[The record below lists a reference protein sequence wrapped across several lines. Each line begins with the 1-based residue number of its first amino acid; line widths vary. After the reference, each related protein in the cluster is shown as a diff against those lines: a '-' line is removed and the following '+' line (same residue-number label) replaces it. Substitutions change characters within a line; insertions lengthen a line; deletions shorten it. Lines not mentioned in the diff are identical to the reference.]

1 VFDIGRR
8 DFITLLGGAASAW
21 PLAVRAQQAAMPVI
35 GFLHAQSP
43 EAYRDHLRGFRQG
56 LKETGYAEGENVVIV
71 YRFAENQI
79 ERLPTLASEL
89 VRRPVAVIVTIGGV
103 AAALAAKAATTT
115 IPIVFGVAENPVTLG
130 LVGSLARPGGN
141 ATGINFFVSELAAK
155 RLGLLHELIP
165 AATRVAVLVNPS
177 NAASTDSTL
186 RDIGPAARGLGLQ
199 LQVLNASTG
208 PEIDAAFAAI
218 VRERHEAL
226 FVAPDAFFLSRK
238 MQLAHLASRHA
249 VPTTFALRDFAEAG
263 GLMSYGT
270 SLTDAYRQMGVCT
283 GSVLKGAKPADLAVV
298 QATKFE
304 LIINRV
310 TARILGLEVPP
321 SLLATADEVIE

>member
-1 VFDIGRR
+1 MNRR
-8 DFITLLGGAASAW
+8 EVITLIGGATAATW
-21 PLAVRAQQAAMPVI
+21 PLAARAQQAAMPVI

-103 AAALAAKAATTT
+103 AAALAAKAATAT

-177 NAASTDSTL
+177 NATSTDSTL

-310 TARILGLEVPP
+310 TARILGLDVPP